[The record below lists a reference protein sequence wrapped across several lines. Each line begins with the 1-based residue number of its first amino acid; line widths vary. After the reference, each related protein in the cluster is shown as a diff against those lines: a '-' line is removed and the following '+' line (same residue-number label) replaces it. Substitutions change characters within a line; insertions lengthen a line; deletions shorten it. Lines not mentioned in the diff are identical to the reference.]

1 MTAKSSVFMETY
13 QNYLHEI
20 AKIDMDSRSEK
31 LGGAVE
37 GNQMIISFFGQPY
50 RISGRGIKNPSG
62 KQPAIG
68 ICVVLCK
75 YLLLCPEIP
84 SLDTEWVSYR
94 DFKDAAPLA
103 GSFVNNTER
112 PIAQNFS
119 GRLDELNAACERLG
133 GRNPGLDLSYQLIM
147 KLYPLPKV
155 PVLLLFD
162 DADEEFPAQCK
173 VLFER
178 RAKNYLD
185 PECLAILGTLLSDFL
200 NKAVHGGG
208 L

>member
-13 QNYLHEI
+13 QNYLHKI

-31 LGGAVE
+31 LGGHIE

-50 RISGRGIKNPSG
+50 KISGRGIKDPSG

-68 ICVVLCK
+68 ISVVLCK

-84 SLDTEWVSYR
+84 SLDKEWVSYR

-103 GSFVNNTER
+103 GSFANNTER
-112 PIAQNFS
+112 TIAQNFS
-119 GRLDELNAACERLG
+119 GRLGQLDAACENLAG
-133 GRNPGLDLSYQLIM
+133 WNPGLDFSYQIII

-162 DADEEFPAQCK
+162 DEIG
-173 VLFER
+173 
-178 RAKNYLD
+178 RA
-185 PECLAILGTLLSDFL
+185 
-200 NKAVHGGG
+200 
-208 L
+208 